1 MLPFSA
7 NPVINSFQKNETLSG
22 AAPVWP
28 MTFTFGLFTS
38 AKFPKNINDC
48 TEEPS
53 AFHKAFDNVGLLQQL
68 QQTQTSFSHQDSR
81 FSQGVEKFIYKPLL
95 FSIWEVTEKKKK
107 GPGILSQCF
116 FVKAVPAVK
125 FCAAISPQVFMANN
139 TWIQVFLL

>member
-107 GPGILSQCF
+107 RPWD
-116 FVKAVPAVK
+116 FVTMLLCES
-125 FCAAISPQVFMANN
+125 CACSEVLCCYQSSG
-139 TWIQVFLL
+139 LHGK